1 MKFLLCGCFHGKV
14 PRRLISAAKKE
25 KVDYILST
33 GDFYNYDYFRK
44 LIFKY
49 PKETNGADEP
59 LKKIIGAKKYYKFL
73 KKFNLSEIRT
83 LRKLNSLN
91 IPILTAYGN
100 NDDSD
105 KEPWHKN
112 RKIEKKKKSLEFNI
126 KKLKNI
132 KLIDYNF
139 RKIDDYFI
147 YFVGV
152 KFPRKNK
159 KANYNGFSPYK
170 TGLEEI
176 KKLNKFFKK
185 IDPKKVILVTHEPPL
200 DTKFDKVINKESFAH
215 NMHVGDYVLR
225 DVIKR
230 YKPFV
235 HISGHMHEHQGKQY
249 LGKTLL
255 ISHGPAQ
262 FGKFTL
268 LELKNNKIKRLKFY
282 R

>member
-1 MKFLLCGCFHGKV
+1 MRFLLCGCFHGKV
-14 PRRLISAAKKE
+14 PSKLIKVAKNE

-33 GDFYNYDYFRK
+33 GDFYNYDYFRR

-49 PKETNGADEP
+49 PKETKGADEP

-73 KKFNLSEIRT
+73 KKFNLSGIRT

-105 KEPWHKN
+105 KEPWHKY
-112 RKIEKKKKSLEFNI
+112 RDKKKKSLDFQI
-126 KKLKNI
+126 RKLKNI

-139 RKIDDYFI
+139 IKIKDFLI

-152 KFPRKNK
+152 KFPRKSK
-159 KANYNGFSPYK
+159 KIIKGWANHYK
-170 TGLEEI
+170 ISLEEH

-185 IDPKKVILVTHEPPL
+185 VDPKKVVLVTHEPPL
-200 DTKFDKVINKESFAH
+200 NTKFDKVINKESFH
-215 NMHVGDYVLR
+215 HGNHVGDYVLR

-262 FGKFTL
+262 FGKFAL
-268 LELKNNKIKRLKFY
+268 LELENNKIKKLKFY
-282 R
+282 K